1 MKILEADPVPV
12 VPIALHNLYGSYF
25 SRIENGKA
33 MVKPF
38 RRGFFNRVA
47 LVAGPPVAPDTVT
60 PQGLHDEVARLL
72 AEPVRH

>member
-33 MVKPF
+33 MAKPF
-38 RRGFFNRVA
+38 RRGFLNRVA
-47 LVAGPPVAPDTVT
+47 LVAGPPVAPDKVT

-72 AEPVRH
+72 TEPVRH